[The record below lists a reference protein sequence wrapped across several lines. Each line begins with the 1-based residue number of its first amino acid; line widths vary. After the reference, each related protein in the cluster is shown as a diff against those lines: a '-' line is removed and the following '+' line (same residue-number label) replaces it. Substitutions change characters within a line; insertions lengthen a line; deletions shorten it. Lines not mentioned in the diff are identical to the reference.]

1 MREEIQCRIEPSFPL
16 QPPLS
21 LASRP
26 FRPTPLL
33 EDSMGED
40 ITEAS
45 ITASTA
51 EAMGA
56 VVGGAEAGAGVL
68 PVLLP

>member
-1 MREEIQCRIEPSFPL
+1 
-16 QPPLS
+16 
-21 LASRP
+21 
-26 FRPTPLL
+26 
-33 EDSMGED
+33 MGED